1 MIKLYYASHTCSL
14 ASHIALEDAGADYST
29 VRLSFAADEQRKP
42 EYLAINPKG
51 RAPALVT
58 DRGILTETP
67 AILAF
72 IAQSF
77 PQARLAPLEDAFLFA
92 RVQAF
97 NSYLCSTLHVAH
109 AHRMRGNRWADDPA
123 AIAAMQRKVPESV
136 TACYR
141 LIEDEHAGRAL
152 GDGREPIR
160 SAIPTCSPWRSGW
173 SRTASIR
180 RGFPRSSITGGGCRN
195 GGRFATPS
203 PLSSPE
209 SRPGGRAPPGP
220 PRASCQGSGCH
231 HRLLIEQAK

>member
-77 PQARLAPLEDAFLFA
+77 PQAKLAPLEDAFLFA
-92 RVQAF
+92 RAQAF

-109 AHRMRGNRWADDPA
+109 AHRMRGNRWADDSA

-136 TACYR
+136 TACYQ
-141 LIEDEHAGRAL
+141 LIEANMLEGPWVMGEAYTICDPYLFTMAQWLEQ
-152 GDGREPIR
+152 DGVDPSRFPKVIDHRRRMSER
-160 SAIPTCSPWRSGW
+160 RQVRDAI
-173 SRTASIR
+173 A
-180 RGFPRSSITGGGCRN
+180 
-195 GGRFATPS
+195 AE
-203 PLSSPE
+203 L
-209 SRPGGRAPPGP
+209 A
-220 PRASCQGSGCH
+220 
-231 HRLLIEQAK
+231 